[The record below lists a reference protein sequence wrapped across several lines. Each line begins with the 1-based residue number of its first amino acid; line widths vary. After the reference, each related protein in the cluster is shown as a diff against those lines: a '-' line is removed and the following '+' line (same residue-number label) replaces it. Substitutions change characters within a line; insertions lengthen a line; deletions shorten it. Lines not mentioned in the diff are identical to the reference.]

1 MLARHAEDLFWIG
14 RYLERAENTVRMVDV
29 TYHAVLESYGTRAV
43 EELWAELAEVLF
55 LEDEIARPD
64 AGLGPLLIA
73 DESNPASVMWLLR
86 RARDNAR
93 TTREWLSAEFWEAI
107 NGLLWDW
114 QAADLGSGVELKP
127 YDVFRVVKAG
137 LHTLTGVA
145 EATMPRAEGYQF
157 FDLGRMIERASLS
170 TRVLAVWH
178 RRLGGFSDSAAF
190 TEWVVLLKSLA
201 AYEAYIRAHRASL
214 VPERVLEFLLRSP
227 ELPRSVHYTLTRVES
242 HLSELA
248 AGSIGQRP
256 RRAVGRLRSSVEFAE
271 PAYLDR
277 DQLAEFLDATE
288 RAILELA
295 RMIEAEYFQVSAA
308 DATLHAYE
316 AF

>member
-29 TYHAVLESYGTRAV
+29 TYHAVLEAYGTRPV
-43 EELWAELAEVLF
+43 EELWVELTEVLF
-55 LEDEIARPD
+55 LEDEITEPGP
-64 AGLGPLLIA
+64 GLGPRLIA

-107 NGLLWDW
+107 NGLLLDW
-114 QAADLGSGVELKP
+114 RTADLASQVELRP

-137 LHTLTGVA
+137 LHTLAGVA
-145 EATMPRAEGYQF
+145 EGTMPRAEGYLF
-157 FDLGRMIERASLS
+157 FDLGRMIERASMA
-170 TRVLAVWH
+170 TRVLSVWH
-178 RRLGGFSDSAAF
+178 RRLGGFAASAAF

-201 AYEAYIRAHRASL
+201 AYEAYIRAHRASM

-227 ELPRSVHYTLTRVES
+227 ELPRSVHYTMTRVES
-242 HLSELA
+242 HLTELA
-248 AGSIGQRP
+248 GGEVGHRA
-256 RRAVGRLRSSVEFAE
+256 RRAVGRLRSSVEYTESAN
-271 PAYLDR
+271 LDR

-288 RAILELA
+288 RSILELA
-295 RMIEAEYFQVSAA
+295 RTIEADYFQVTAA
-308 DATLHAYE
+308 DATLHSYE